1 MSLERTLTVRVE
13 RISRQTPEILA
24 FELTHPWGRA
34 LPGYEAGA
42 HIDVH
47 MPGGF
52 SRQYSLARWPA
63 GALSNAAS
71 YVIGVKR
78 EAASRGGSASMHE
91 RVREGDLLA
100 ISAPRNTFPLREEAN
115 HHLLLAGG
123 IGMTPLLAMAQALA
137 ARGADF
143 TLCVFAR
150 SEEHL
155 AFADALRDPALA
167 PHLRLHLDQ
176 GDASQRIDLHAL
188 LADRTPDTHLYVCG
202 PGGFMQAVRDA
213 AAHWPDDALHAEY
226 FAAPTNA
233 NTTTGLP
240 FTLKLLQRGISVP
253 VAADQTAVD
262 ALHEVGIDIPV
273 SCQQGLC
280 GTCVVDGD
288 GVGAEHRDF
297 CLTGSERRTRVA
309 LCCSRAKGQE
319 LVLQL

>member
-1 MSLERTLTVRVE
+1 MSLERTLTVRVA
-13 RISRQTPEILA
+13 RIARQTPEILA

-52 SRQYSLARWPA
+52 SRQYSIAHAPGRHA
-63 GALSNAAS
+63 GGA

-78 EAASRGGSASMHE
+78 ETQSRGGSASMHE

-100 ISAPRNTFPLREEAN
+100 ISTPRNTFPLQDEAR

-137 ARGADF
+137 ARKASF

-155 AFADALRDPALA
+155 AFADALRAPELA
-167 PHLRLHLDQ
+167 PHVRLHLDQ
-176 GDASQRIDLHAL
+176 GNEDQRIDLKAL
-188 LADRTPDTHLYVCG
+188 LAERAPDAHLYVCG
-202 PGGFMQAVRDA
+202 PGGFMQAVREA
-213 AAHWPDDALHAEY
+213 AAHWPEEALHTEY
-226 FAAPTNA
+226 FAAPDGSA
-233 NTTTGLP
+233 AATTGSA
-240 FTLKLLQRGISVP
+240 FTLKLKRRGIDVP

-262 ALHEVGIDIPV
+262 ALHDVGIDIPV

-280 GTCVVDGD
+280 GTCVVSGHGD
-288 GVGAEHRDF
+288 DAEHRDF
-297 CLTGSERRTRVA
+297 CLTSTERRSKIA
-309 LCCSRAKGQE
+309 LCCSRAKSQE
-319 LVLQL
+319 LVLDL